1 VAINVK
7 FLAKTPPN
15 QDAALWLSLFES
27 KKPQIDEVRFH
38 FDLDYRNY
46 DWLVVYEGMP
56 PLPGEKKINRREK
69 LACPRENTLLV
80 TTEPSSIRIDGP
92 HFLRQFGHVLTA
104 KDPKLVKHHNQIFQ
118 TPPLRWFYGRPM
130 LEGDH
135 HYVDIDSIKTRE
147 PIKKKCDLS
156 TICSNKR
163 MSHTAHAQRYDC
175 IMELKRR
182 LGNELHLFGRG
193 INPISDKSEAM
204 DDFRYHIVVENHIQP
219 HHWTEKIA
227 DCFLAYCLPF
237 YYGPP
242 NISDYFPE
250 EAIIPID
257 IFDIDSAEHIIRKTI
272 ADSLYEKRLPA
283 IIKARKRVLND
294 YNLVNVIAKLVAQ
307 RHMTKPTPKN
317 AYIDGRH
324 IYRKNHPLKA
334 SLDGIHRIRF
344 KSN

>member
-1 VAINVK
+1 
-7 FLAKTPPN
+7 
-15 QDAALWLSLFES
+15 
-27 KKPQIDEVRFH
+27 
-38 FDLDYRNY
+38 
-46 DWLVVYEGMP
+46 
-56 PLPGEKKINRREK
+56 
-69 LACPRENTLLV
+69 
-80 TTEPSSIRIDGP
+80 
-92 HFLRQFGHVLTA
+92 
-104 KDPKLVKHHNQIFQ
+104 
-118 TPPLRWFYGRPM
+118 
-130 LEGDH
+130 
-135 HYVDIDSIKTRE
+135 
-147 PIKKKCDLS
+147 
-156 TICSNKR
+156 
-163 MSHTAHAQRYDC
+163 
-175 IMELKRR
+175 MELKRR

-307 RHMTKPTPKN
+307 RHVTKPTPKN